1 MKPSIRALYLQGG
14 RVGGV
19 EIEGQVWQLDGV
31 AFRWSCR
38 APDELG
44 GLDVYDLI
52 VIDGE
57 GLSGGVVPLVQRL
70 RWQEYRGFILV
81 VRFGRSELERVLTCE
96 AGANEIR
103 REGLSPALIEQI
115 GAEQWRD
122 AIEGGRTQGMQPDS
136 GELSS
141 FSHLVGH
148 RMPVDAPPTWLGLN
162 DRNRSVI
169 LR

>member
-38 APDELG
+38 APEELE

-57 GLSGGVVPLVQRL
+57 GLSGGVVPLASRQL
-70 RWQEYRGFILV
+70 PW
-81 VRFGRSELERVLTCE
+81 
-96 AGANEIR
+96 
-103 REGLSPALIEQI
+103 
-115 GAEQWRD
+115 
-122 AIEGGRTQGMQPDS
+122 
-136 GELSS
+136 
-141 FSHLVGH
+141 
-148 RMPVDAPPTWLGLN
+148 PVDDNYLGRWKRGMRGLAF
-162 DRNRSVI
+162 RG
-169 LR
+169 